1 MSKYSIEDTTLTAI
15 GDAIRAV
22 EGSSESIA
30 VTDLAARI
38 GALSSMGGGAM
49 NMALINLG
57 TSTTNYT
64 LDISNYTTSN
74 EFIIFFQGRR
84 PSSTS
89 ARADLGFAPWFA
101 GEVTYGRLETSSHA
115 SYGFTNLIEETSSSA
130 KRAPLLNSNIGNTSL
145 SSYMNI
151 HYENGIIDLN
161 YGKTNPSCVFY
172 GTVLLIYCGG

>member
-15 GDAIRAV
+15 GDAIRTV

-30 VTDLAARI
+30 VTDLATRI

-49 NMALINLG
+49 NIALINLG

-74 EFIIFFQGRR
+74 EFIMFFHCRR
-84 PSSTS
+84 PASTS
-89 ARADLGFAPWFA
+89 ARVDLGFAPWFT
-101 GEVTYGRLETSSHA
+101 GEATYGSLETEMHS
-115 SYGFTNLIEETSSSA
+115 SYGFTNLVEKASSST
-130 KRAPLLNSNIGNTSL
+130 KQSPLLDSNIGNTSIT
-145 SSYMNI
+145 SYMNL